1 MSTRETKPETTA
13 EARRIQ
19 ALLFAIL
26 VIVVAAGLK
35 VFVLAEGVDAIVH
48 SRGDAT
54 QNARTDWRDSAGVST
69 NLTTWRDPREDD
81 AEFIDRHE
89 RAVREMTKA
98 KGNEADAW
106 RIERR

>member
-1 MSTRETKPETTA
+1 MSRTDWILSA
-13 EARRIQ
+13 VVLLG
-19 ALLFAIL
+19 ALACLKIWSLSGGIDIL
-26 VIVVAAGLK
+26 
-35 VFVLAEGVDAIVH
+35 VH

-89 RAVREMTKA
+89 RAVREMAKA